1 MASSFPEKLKMIKLA
16 TKYQQ
21 NFYEL
26 LPDWFQYSPDEY
38 QYIKQNIGFG
48 LFGPSQ
54 ADENKQGSVSQENCP
69 LNINDGTDI
78 FSRVVYDKKSCKI
91 INTIYEKIIMYG
103 TEDKSSPIH
112 VGIIY
117 NVTLN
122 RTVVKKSQ
130 KNDTNSCNKESNEV
144 YPIAVFKIM
153 RLNST
158 WYIDNDGRIYKSW
171 EDYLNNNKLPKC
183 TMVVPKDGIY
193 QCNPYHK
200 ITKQSSTVWIE
211 VKDSPACA
219 VKNRILNVCDNVSN
233 VVTVGTVVGLGATS
247 LVTPV
252 LPVLA
257 AAGGITVG
265 ISGLYNIGRKS
276 RHLLDRNRHKE
287 SISPLDKDALAA
299 WLEIAGTALMIGAKG
314 GTMLL
319 SRAIARGRCIS
330 TVSKLT
336 YNTLIIGNL
345 TVSGVGIVYQGC
357 RLVGKYKNQ
366 IDVDGSDILIFISQI
381 LFFSNTLLNVKL
393 AGELIRS
400 TKGTVLEKFQ
410 NTLRVNRLQ
419 KEFDRTKRAD
429 SKNAGNNCKD
439 IICRLKRIINKED
452 FLSII
457 NKISQRA
464 NCQLKFE
471 NGKIMINN
479 ITLLDPLPF
488 ACHLLT
494 IGTIRLGQTKSD
506 SLPVDN
512 TTDNITN
519 HLKDLL
525 SQLLNS
531 FYAGEQSAV
540 KKEVPDIS
548 DFNNILDEIRHMRNA
563 TDILTKIFKIS
574 GTVIQHCNEPEQFLV
589 EAIYFVWEYSKANLK
604 QYGINA
610 CSSFKG
616 SSSLYDVLTKI
627 VTVIYEIID
636 NVASELFSA
645 FYTYMLNTEPLS
657 HAY

>member
-1 MASSFPEKLKMIKLA
+1 MACSFPEKLKLTKLA

-38 QYIKQNIGFG
+38 SYIKQNIGFG

-54 ADENKQGSVSQENCP
+54 VDENKQGSAGQENCP
-69 LNINDGTDI
+69 STINDGADI
-78 FSRVVYDKKSCKI
+78 FSRVVYDKESCKI
-91 INTIYEKIIMYG
+91 IDTIYKKIIMYG

-122 RTVVKKSQ
+122 HTVVKKSQ
-130 KNDTNSCNKESNEV
+130 KNATNSCNEESNEV

-158 WYIDNDGRIYKSW
+158 WYIDNEGRIYKSW
-171 EDYLNNNKLPKC
+171 EDYLKNNKLPKC
-183 TMVVPKDGIY
+183 TMIVPKDGVY
-193 QCNPYHK
+193 QCNPYYR
-200 ITKQSSTVWIE
+200 ITQQSSTVWIE

-219 VKNRILNVCDNVSN
+219 VRNKILNVCDNVSN
-233 VVTVGTVVGLGATS
+233 VVTVGTFVGLGVTS

-252 LPVLA
+252 LPVLVV
-257 AAGGITVG
+257 AGGVTIVN
-265 ISGLYNIGRKS
+265 GLYNIGRKS
-276 RHLLDRNRHKE
+276 GQLVDRNRHKE
-287 SISPLDKDALAA
+287 SISPLDKNALPA
-299 WLEIAGTALMIGAKG
+299 WLEIAGTVFTIGANG

-319 SRAIARGRCIS
+319 SRAITRGRCIS

-345 TVSGVGIVYQGC
+345 TVNGVGIVYQGC
-357 RLVGKYKNQ
+357 RLVGKYKSQ
-366 IDVDGSDILIFISQI
+366 IDVDRSDVLIFISQI
-381 LFFSNTLLNVKL
+381 LFFSNTLLTVKL
-393 AGELIRS
+393 AGELIRL
-400 TKGTVLEKFQ
+400 TRGTVLEKFQ
-410 NTLRVNRLQ
+410 NTLRVNRLR
-419 KEFDRTKRAD
+419 KEFDKTKGAD
-429 SKNAGNNCKD
+429 TAGNSCKG

-452 FLSII
+452 FLGII
-457 NKISQRA
+457 NRISHRA

-471 NGKIMINN
+471 NGRIMINN

-494 IGTIRLGQTKSD
+494 IGSIRLGVTKSD
-506 SLPVDN
+506 SLSVDN
-512 TTDNITN
+512 NTNDITTR
-519 HLKDLL
+519 LKDLL
-525 SQLLNS
+525 IQLLTG

-540 KKEVPDIS
+540 KKELPDIS
-548 DFNNILDEIRHMRNA
+548 DFNDILDEIRHMRNA

-604 QYGINA
+604 QHGINA
-610 CSSFKG
+610 CASFKG
-616 SSSLYDVLTKI
+616 SSSLYNALTKI

>member
-1 MASSFPEKLKMIKLA
+1 MACSFPEKLRMTKLA

-21 NFYEL
+21 NYYEL

-54 ADENKQGSVSQENCP
+54 ADESKHGSASQEISP
-69 LNINDGTDI
+69 SEINDGTDI
-78 FSRVVYDKKSCKI
+78 FSRVVYNTQSCKI
-91 INTIYEKIIMYG
+91 IDTIYQKIITYG
-103 TEDKSSPIH
+103 TEDQTGPIH

-122 RTVVKKSQ
+122 HTVVKKPQ
-130 KNDTNSCNKESNEV
+130 KNATNSCSKESNEV
-144 YPIAVFKIM
+144 YPNAVFKIM

-158 WYIDNDGRIYKSW
+158 WYIDDGGRIYKSW
-171 EDYLNNNKLPKC
+171 QDYLSNNKLPKC
-183 TMVVPKDGIY
+183 TMVVPKDGVY
-193 QCNPYHK
+193 QCNPYYK
-200 ITKQSSTVWIE
+200 ITEQSSTVWIE

-219 VKNRILNVCDNVSN
+219 IRNRILNVCDNVSN
-233 VVTVGTVVGLGATS
+233 AVTVGAFVGLGVTS

-257 AAGGITVG
+257 AAGGITLGV
-265 ISGLYNIGRKS
+265 SGLYNIGRKS
-276 RHLLDRNRHKE
+276 RHLLDRTRHKE
-287 SISPLDKDALAA
+287 SISPLNKDALPA
-299 WLEIAGTALMIGAKG
+299 WLEIAGTALTIGANG
-314 GTMLL
+314 GTILL
-319 SRAIARGRCIS
+319 SRAVARGRCIGA
-330 TVSKLT
+330 VSKLT

-345 TVSGVGIVYQGC
+345 TVNGVGIVYQGC
-357 RLVGKYKNQ
+357 RLVGKYKSQ
-366 IDVDGSDILIFISQI
+366 TDVDRSDVLIFISQI
-381 LFFSNTLLNVKL
+381 LFFSNTLLNATL

-410 NTLRVNRLQ
+410 NTLRVNRLH
-419 KEFDRTKRAD
+419 KEFERTKGAD
-429 SKNAGNNCKD
+429 SKNAGG

-452 FLSII
+452 FLGII
-457 NKISQRA
+457 NRISQRA
-464 NCQLKFE
+464 SCQLKFE
-471 NGKIMINN
+471 NGKLMINN
-479 ITLLDPLPF
+479 VTLLDPLPF

-494 IGTIRLGQTKSD
+494 IGATRLGRTKSD
-506 SLPVDN
+506 SLSVDSN
-512 TTDNITN
+512 TDDITN

-525 SQLLNS
+525 SGLLNG

-540 KKEVPDIS
+540 KREVPDIS

-574 GTVIQHCNEPEQFLV
+574 GTVIRHCNEPEQFLV
-589 EAIYFVWEYSKANLK
+589 EAVYFVWEYSKANLK
-604 QYGINA
+604 QRGINA
-610 CSSFKG
+610 CSSFQG
-616 SSSLYDVLTKI
+616 SSGLYNALTKI

-636 NVASELFSA
+636 NVAGELFSA

>member
-1 MASSFPEKLKMIKLA
+1 MACSFPEKLKLTKLA

-38 QYIKQNIGFG
+38 PYIKQNIGFG

-54 ADENKQGSVSQENCP
+54 ADENKQGSASQENCP

-78 FSRVVYDKKSCKI
+78 FNRVVYDKESCKI
-91 INTIYEKIIMYG
+91 INTIYEKIITYG

-122 RTVVKKSQ
+122 HTVVKKSQ
-130 KNDTNSCNKESNEV
+130 KNTTNSCNEVSNRIC
-144 YPIAVFKIM
+144 PMAVFKIM

-158 WYIDNDGRIYKSW
+158 WYIDNEGRIYKSW
-171 EDYLNNNKLPKC
+171 VDYLNNNKLPKC
-183 TMVVPKDGIY
+183 TMVVPKDGVY
-193 QCNPYHK
+193 QSNPYYK
-200 ITKQSSTVWIE
+200 ITEQSSMVWIE
-211 VKDSPACA
+211 EKDSPACA
-219 VKNRILNVCDNVSN
+219 VKNKILNVCDNVSN
-233 VVTVGTVVGLGATS
+233 VVSVGTFMGLGIAS
-247 LVTPV
+247 FVTPV
-252 LPVLA
+252 LPVLTV
-257 AAGGITVG
+257 AGGITLGV
-265 ISGLYNIGRKS
+265 SGLYNIGRKS
-276 RHLLDRNRHKE
+276 RHLLDRHRHKE
-287 SISPLDKDALAA
+287 SISPLNKDALPA
-299 WLEIAGTALMIGAKG
+299 WLEIAGTTLTIGANG
-314 GTMLL
+314 GSMLL

-330 TVSKLT
+330 SVSKLT

-345 TVSGVGIVYQGC
+345 TVNGVGIVYQGC
-357 RLVGKYKNQ
+357 RLMGKYKSQ
-366 IDVDGSDILIFISQI
+366 MDVDRSDVLVFISQI
-381 LFFSNTLLNVKL
+381 LFFSNTLLTAKL

-400 TKGTVLEKFQ
+400 SKGTILEKFQ

-419 KEFDRTKRAD
+419 KEFDRTKEAD
-429 SKNAGNNCKD
+429 RNNVGNNCKG

-452 FLSII
+452 FLGII
-457 NKISQRA
+457 NKISQRV

-471 NGKIMINN
+471 NGKIMVNN

-494 IGTIRLGQTKSD
+494 MGAIRLGQTKSD
-506 SLPVDN
+506 SLSVDN
-512 TTDNITN
+512 NTDDITT
-519 HLKDLL
+519 LL
-525 SQLLNS
+525 SQLLDS

-540 KKEVPDIS
+540 KKELPDIS
-548 DFNNILDEIRHMRNA
+548 DFNDILDEIRHMRNA

-574 GTVIQHCNEPEQFLV
+574 ATVLQHCNDPGQFLV

-604 QYGINA
+604 QHGINA

-616 SSSLYDVLTKI
+616 SSSLYNALTKI